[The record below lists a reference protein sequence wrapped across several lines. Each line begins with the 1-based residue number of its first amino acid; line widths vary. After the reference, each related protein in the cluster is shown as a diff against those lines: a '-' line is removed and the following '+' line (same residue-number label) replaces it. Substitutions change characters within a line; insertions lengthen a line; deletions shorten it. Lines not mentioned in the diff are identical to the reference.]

1 MFSNS
6 QCRVISI
13 ARISGGLLALYKTLK
28 ISCSSRQQVWQKS
41 WTGSFQ
47 AKSVLGTPKC
57 HQSATKALRC
67 PRALLLIPSPAWSRF
82 PCAWECEGFGEHLGV
97 YRYFWGGA
105 AALRSW
111 GSFNQKWSE
120 APSWLRWRTVKFGIC
135 FWGISFRTHH
145 PVPLWTEPK
154 IRD

>member
-57 HQSATKALRC
+57 HQSSPLPTC
-67 PRALLLIPSPAWSRF
+67 SPPNSQPSVVPLSLCLGMW
-82 PCAWECEGFGEHLGV
+82 GFWGAFRGVQIFLGWCCSPEILGV
-97 YRYFWGGA
+97 
-105 AALRSW
+105 
-111 GSFNQKWSE
+111 FNQKWSE
-120 APSWLRWRTVKFGIC
+120 APSWLRWRIVKFGIC